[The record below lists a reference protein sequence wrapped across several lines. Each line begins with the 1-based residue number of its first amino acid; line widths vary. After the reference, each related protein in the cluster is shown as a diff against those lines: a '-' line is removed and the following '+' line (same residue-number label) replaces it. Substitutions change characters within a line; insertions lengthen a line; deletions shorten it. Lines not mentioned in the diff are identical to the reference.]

1 MCFPHLMGFIKFN
14 FDGFS
19 GNPRWGGIGG
29 VFRDHCSTVLRAFSK
44 LPREGIAIE
53 TKIQALLK
61 RL

>member
-1 MCFPHLMGFIKFN
+1 MGFIKFN